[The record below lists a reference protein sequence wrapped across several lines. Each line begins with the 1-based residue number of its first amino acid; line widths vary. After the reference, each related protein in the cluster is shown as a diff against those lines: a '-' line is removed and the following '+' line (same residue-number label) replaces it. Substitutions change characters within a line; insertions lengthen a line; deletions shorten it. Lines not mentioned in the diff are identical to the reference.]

1 MPDDKP
7 ITPEDE
13 KPTSTL
19 SRLSVVFLFITTIAC
34 VFGAIGW
41 AINTELESFYGKLC
55 QLSAA
60 VWIVF
65 LSAIYI
71 SGRYKEVHVECD
83 KVSRKVGMRMFI
95 EDDLFFWIYPFAV
108 GCVWG
113 GVFWFLNL
121 IPRAIHFFGG
131 VD

>member
-34 VFGAIGW
+34 VFAAIGW
-41 AINTELESFYGKLC
+41 AINTKLESLYGNLY

-71 SGRYKEVHVECD
+71 SGRYKEVHVECY
-83 KVSRKVGMRMFI
+83 KVSRKVGIGML
-95 EDDLFFWIYPFAV
+95 EDDFFFWIYPLAV
-108 GCVWG
+108 GFFWG
-113 GVFWFLNL
+113 VVFWFLNL
-121 IPRAIHFFGG
+121 IPRAIHFWRG
-131 VD
+131 